1 MNKRGCVQSVLVAF
15 CLAFVSCDPPEEGVS
30 VTAPESISV
39 VGEYLNLPTLKAD
52 KSSPERITQ
61 LGRVLFYDKSLSAN
75 NSISCGSC
83 HKQQYAF
90 GDNVAFSKG
99 FNGGFARRNTMP
111 LMDVPIGGQIKSS
124 VQGPVF
130 FGGLFWDGRS
140 GALPDAVSLPIL
152 NHIEMG
158 MDNMSSVVYKLEQ
171 IPYYRELFA
180 ATYGNQRVNSSDLQQ
195 ALSFFVLSLDSRD
208 SRFQRYKLGREQ
220 LTSTELEGMH
230 LFTYFDIQLRIVPP
244 RPAWNRC
251 SASVAI

>member
-1 MNKRGCVQSVLVAF
+1 MNTRGSVLSVLVAF
-15 CLAFVSCDPPEEGVS
+15 SLAFVSCDPELERAS

-39 VGEYLNLPTLKAD
+39 LDEYLNLPALKAD
-52 KSSPERITQ
+52 QRSPERITQ

-90 GDNVAFSKG
+90 GDNVPFSKG
-99 FNGGFARRNTMP
+99 FNGGLARRNTMP

-124 VQGPVF
+124 LQGPVF

-140 GALPDAVSLPIL
+140 GALADAVSLPII

-158 MDNMSSVVYKLEQ
+158 MDDMASVVYKLEK

-180 ATYGNQRVNSSDLQQ
+180 KTYGGQRVNSSDIQQ
-195 ALSFFVLSLDSRD
+195 ALAFFVLSLDSRD
-208 SRFQRYKLGREQ
+208 TRFQQYQLGREQ
-220 LTSTELEGMH
+220 LTSIELDGMH
-230 LFTYFDIQLRIVPP
+230 LFTSTY
-244 RPAWNRC
+244 NC
-251 SASVAI
+251 